1 MCDGEIELSD
11 RAKSLWGKTN
21 RVDDTEWLPLYVH
34 MADSAAMAARIW
46 DTWVPYGTKSIISRD
61 LGNDDDLAR
70 KLMIF
75 LAGVHDIGKATPV
88 FQAKPISFGPDA
100 ESLVW
105 KPEQAGLPMIAGL
118 RDTSHPTHPIAGQ
131 VILERYFSLV
141 HKWGGRESRQ
151 YACVVGGH
159 HGTPPDKSKLES
171 ARLGKTESGLD
182 SEVWKTTQ
190 NELIEFIA
198 GTVGMGDEEWELLS
212 KKRFSAQSAVLAT
225 GLVIMADWIA
235 SDSDA
240 DMFPLVRVHP
250 LWEDEESF
258 GMTEREYDDIQSWSG
273 LKRRAERA
281 WACVQ
286 LPHAWEPADIPSSCQ
301 DLFSTRFRLPEGA
314 HPRPVQEQ
322 AVRVARNT
330 DTPGLLIIEAPMGEG
345 KTEAALAA
353 AEILAQRT
361 GRGGICV
368 ALPTMATTDAMFS
381 RVHRWLDALP
391 SRDSTDEKTVWLA
404 HGKAKLNDDF
414 QGIIAASRRH
424 FSSLSQDDTDE
435 PYSRKHGEIPP
446 ETVIS
451 DWLWGRKKGALAN
464 FLVCTVDQVLM
475 GALQMKH
482 VVLRQLAMA
491 NKVVIVDE
499 CHAYDAYMRE
509 YLKMALEW
517 LGSTRT
523 PVILLS
529 ATLPE
534 SQREEMAEAYL
545 KGWKNSKLE
554 LPSEAKHGGI
564 RELKRRQLA
573 AKTEKVCVNAP
584 KLVQEKENSSARNV
598 SSAYPVLT
606 YTSDTE
612 IKHMD
617 VKPSGRSMNVRC
629 QIVDDSDEALISLLD
644 RLLENGGCVGVI
656 CDTVGRAQHAAKLLG
671 DYFGSEY
678 VKLTHSR
685 FMDIDRMSNEA
696 ELRQLLGPDSTV
708 GNGGRPQRMIV
719 VGTQVLEQSL
729 DIDFDALVTD
739 IAPVD
744 LIMQRLQKHL
754 HNKPI
759 RRKIMFVDIHCL
771 QQVPPSNIN
780 RDDTGSPKTAYV
792 GGALRARVSS
802 QSWKR
807 AMREMFG
814 SKLDSSKMGKRT
826 KSAVALISNAIA
838 EKRLDL
844 AEEANN
850 LAEKVLT
857 ATGVKVKASDRA
869 GADKGSAATEY
880 LIFIANREV
889 EQLADIAIAAFD
901 EGKDPSKLKKE
912 VAAVFHGK
920 QAIDIACFGRML
932 ADAPDLNTDA
942 SAQVAHA
949 FSIDQITPEYDY
961 FTAVDDCASD
971 DNAGAAMIDTVGFNS
986 STLYRYATLN
996 VDALRDQLQD
1006 ADAMVEGVS
1015 AFVEAFVKSMPSGK
1029 QNTFANHTL
1038 PEDIVIVLRDSQ
1050 PISAADAFE
1059 NPIKRKD
1066 GISVSRQG
1074 IERLGDRLNEIRI
1087 NYGEEPV
1094 KAWHVVSGGSV
1105 PSLDEWSE
1113 QVTLPELEQ
1122 SLRETLS
1129 AAYSA

>member
-1 MCDGEIELSD
+1 
-11 RAKSLWGKTN
+11 
-21 RVDDTEWLPLYVH
+21 
-34 MADSAAMAARIW
+34 
-46 DTWVPYGTKSIISRD
+46 
-61 LGNDDDLAR
+61 
-70 KLMIF
+70 
-75 LAGVHDIGKATPV
+75 
-88 FQAKPISFGPDA
+88 
-100 ESLVW
+100 
-105 KPEQAGLPMIAGL
+105 
-118 RDTSHPTHPIAGQ
+118 
-131 VILERYFSLV
+131 
-141 HKWGGRESRQ
+141 
-151 YACVVGGH
+151 
-159 HGTPPDKSKLES
+159 
-171 ARLGKTESGLD
+171 
-182 SEVWKTTQ
+182 
-190 NELIEFIA
+190 
-198 GTVGMGDEEWELLS
+198 
-212 KKRFSAQSAVLAT
+212 
-225 GLVIMADWIA
+225 
-235 SDSDA
+235 
-240 DMFPLVRVHP
+240 
-250 LWEDEESF
+250 
-258 GMTEREYDDIQSWSG
+258 
-273 LKRRAERA
+273 
-281 WACVQ
+281 
-286 LPHAWEPADIPSSCQ
+286 
-301 DLFSTRFRLPEGA
+301 
-314 HPRPVQEQ
+314 
-322 AVRVARNT
+322 
-330 DTPGLLIIEAPMGEG
+330 
-345 KTEAALAA
+345 
-353 AEILAQRT
+353 
-361 GRGGICV
+361 
-368 ALPTMATTDAMFS
+368 
-381 RVHRWLDALP
+381 
-391 SRDSTDEKTVWLA
+391 
-404 HGKAKLNDDF
+404 
-414 QGIIAASRRH
+414 
-424 FSSLSQDDTDE
+424 
-435 PYSRKHGEIPP
+435 
-446 ETVIS
+446 
-451 DWLWGRKKGALAN
+451 
-464 FLVCTVDQVLM
+464 
-475 GALQMKH
+475 
-482 VVLRQLAMA
+482 
-491 NKVVIVDE
+491 
-499 CHAYDAYMRE
+499 
-509 YLKMALEW
+509 
-517 LGSTRT
+517 
-523 PVILLS
+523 
-529 ATLPE
+529 
-534 SQREEMAEAYL
+534 
-545 KGWKNSKLE
+545 
-554 LPSEAKHGGI
+554 
-564 RELKRRQLA
+564 
-573 AKTEKVCVNAP
+573 
-584 KLVQEKENSSARNV
+584 
-598 SSAYPVLT
+598 
-606 YTSDTE
+606 
-612 IKHMD
+612 
-617 VKPSGRSMNVRC
+617 
-629 QIVDDSDEALISLLD
+629 
-644 RLLENGGCVGVI
+644 
-656 CDTVGRAQHAAKLLG
+656 
-671 DYFGSEY
+671 
-678 VKLTHSR
+678 
-685 FMDIDRMSNEA
+685 
-696 ELRQLLGPDSTV
+696 
-708 GNGGRPQRMIV
+708 
-719 VGTQVLEQSL
+719 
-729 DIDFDALVTD
+729 
-739 IAPVD
+739 
-744 LIMQRLQKHL
+744 
-754 HNKPI
+754 
-759 RRKIMFVDIHCL
+759 MFVDIHCL

-1029 QNTFANHTL
+1029 HNTIANHTL

>member
-100 ESLVW
+100 ESLAW

-190 NELIEFIA
+190 NELIEFVA

-612 IKHMD
+612 IIIH
-617 VKPSGRSMNVRC
+617 
-629 QIVDDSDEALISLLD
+629 
-644 RLLENGGCVGVI
+644 
-656 CDTVGRAQHAAKLLG
+656 
-671 DYFGSEY
+671 F
-678 VKLTHSR
+678 
-685 FMDIDRMSNEA
+685 
-696 ELRQLLGPDSTV
+696 
-708 GNGGRPQRMIV
+708 
-719 VGTQVLEQSL
+719 
-729 DIDFDALVTD
+729 
-739 IAPVD
+739 
-744 LIMQRLQKHL
+744 QKHL

-792 GGALRARVSS
+792 GGSLRARVSS